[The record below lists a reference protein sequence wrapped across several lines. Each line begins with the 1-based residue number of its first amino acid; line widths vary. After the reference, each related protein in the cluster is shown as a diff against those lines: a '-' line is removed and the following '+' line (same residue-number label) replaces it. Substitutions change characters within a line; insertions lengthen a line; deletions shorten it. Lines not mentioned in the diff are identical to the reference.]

1 MTQKIRRDDPKY
13 RSLYRARHER
23 GAALRILRFRDSTSQ
38 VMIWGW
44 DARGHRERCVFE
56 DEAEAIRYRDAVL
69 GVIPARQLTSRW
81 RFLTKCRHSRGHI
94 TPEIIWIV
102 RWRGKR
108 TQFGRLRISCFDREL
123 SDCDDV
129 VLHDPEGSDLQ
140 YDQFTMR
147 AARAYWLC
155 PEHAGA
161 VARAARCAGRP
172 LFPMLSELFPS
183 LFIPG
188 FSDPPAARFI
198 EPTQPRKRGLT

>member
-1 MTQKIRRDDPKY
+1 MTQNIRRDDPKY
-13 RSLYRARHER
+13 RSLYRALHER

-69 GVIPARQLTSRW
+69 GVIPASQLTSRW
-81 RFLTKCRHSRGHI
+81 RFLFRHVPSR
-94 TPEIIWIV
+94 TIWIV

-108 TQFGRLRISCFDREL
+108 TQFARLPIPYGAREL
-123 SDCDDV
+123 ADCGDAELLPPLCPAV
-129 VLHDPEGSDLQ
+129 QGNT
-140 YDQFTMR
+140 FTNR
-147 AARAYWLC
+147 AARAYALC
-155 PEHAGA
+155 PKHAGE

-188 FSDPPAARFI
+188 FSDPPPARFI
-198 EPTQPRKRGLT
+198 EPTRPGKRAPQ